1 MSRTLVAALV
11 CLGLA
16 PPALAQEPVSDGP
29 VATAPEATAR
39 PVSAP
44 TAERLGAPTDDYG
57 YVAWC
62 YGAVSGY
69 VDQYEKTMPEV
80 IRIERAFPTPSTE
93 ENIAKVY
100 PEQRDS
106 AVKQL
111 ATFRDAMTAA
121 EKASPRS
128 LAAAAQQGLSRGRG
142 IWSGSALVTKAQLAQ
157 FWMGWTPP
165 AECDARAKTL
175 IAKSALF
182 GQALAGNAPPAPVEA
197 SAPVAEAPPAEPA
210 PAAAEPPA
218 PVAQAPSAEKASSI
232 DSLLNAAASGQ
243 GASADAVLRGRK

>member
-1 MSRTLVAALV
+1 MSRTLAAALL

-16 PPALAQEPVSDGP
+16 APAFAQNASEAP

-39 PVSAP
+39 PVSPP

-69 VDQYEKTMPEV
+69 VDQYQNAMPEV
-80 IRIERAFPTPSTE
+80 TRIERAFPTPSTE

-100 PEQRDS
+100 PEQRDI
-106 AVKQL
+106 AMAQL
-111 ATFRDAMTAA
+111 NTFRDAMTAA

-128 LAAAAQQGLSRGRG
+128 LAASAQQGLSRGRS
-142 IWSGSALVTKAQLAQ
+142 IWSGATLVTKAQLAQ

-175 IAKSALF
+175 IAKSNLF
-182 GQALAGNAPPAPVEA
+182 GQALSFNAAPAPAEPAAAAPA
-197 SAPVAEAPPAEPA
+197 SIDAVLAAPPAET
-210 PAAAEPPA
+210 PAAD
-218 PVAQAPSAEKASSI
+218 VAQAPAPEPAP
-232 DSLLNAAASGQ
+232 APPQ
-243 GASADAVLRGRK
+243 